1 MASISQLKI
10 ELDGIGHILSDKRLG
25 VPKYQRSYAWEEQNI
40 EELLRDLS
48 DAIRVKAGEYFLGSI
63 VIQGADAN
71 LEIVDGQQRLATTSI
86 FLGAIRDYLLS
97 NNDTARAEQLE
108 QKFLLSRNLRTQAIE
123 PRLSLNADDNDFY
136 RKAVLSRPMDED
148 RKIKPSKESH
158 ERILIARKYSA
169 EFIKSLTST
178 TQNASELLIDW
189 AEYIELHAKVIFVRV
204 ADDSNA
210 FVIFE
215 TLNDR
220 GVELSIADLLKNYLF
235 GRSGE
240 RVDEAQSNW
249 NKMLGSLET
258 VGGDDVLLSYIRQ
271 TWSAENGIT
280 REKEL
285 FGAIKAKMVSEQIA
299 IDFGKGLANNA
310 KLYAAMLNPKHEIWN
325 QYGDTTRGNIE
336 TLANLR
342 LEQFRPLLLAILR
355 SFKVS
360 EVEKAFRYLVSCSI
374 RFLIHGGL
382 GGGTLE
388 KNYCDSAQ
396 KVLRGEIKTAAALA
410 GELNKVVPTDSEFLT
425 SFTSA
430 RVSKAYLARYYLQ
443 ALERQATGQTQPEL
457 VPNTNANEVNLEHV
471 LPQNPS
477 TAWGQIEAEVA
488 DAFYNRLGNLA
499 LMKQKINSEI
509 GNQGFNTKKLSM
521 AESQFILTKRIAS
534 YENWTPSDIEARQ
547 SELAALAIKAWPIS
561 IFD

>member
-1 MASISQLKI
+1 MASISQLQI
-10 ELDGIGHILSDKRLG
+10 DLDGIGHILSDKHLG
-25 VPKYQRSYAWEEQNI
+25 VPKYQRSYAWEKQNV
-40 EELLRDLS
+40 EELLLDLS
-48 DAIRVKAGEYFLGSI
+48 DAIRAKAGEYFLGSI

-86 FLGAIRDYLLS
+86 VIGAIRDFLFENGDS
-97 NNDTARAEQLE
+97 ARAEQLE
-108 QKFLLSRNLRTQAIE
+108 GKFLLSRNLRSQAIE
-123 PRLSLNADDNDFY
+123 PRLTLNADDNDFY
-136 RKAVLSRPMDED
+136 RKAVLSRPSEDD
-148 RKIKPSKESH
+148 RKVKPSKESH
-158 ERILIARKYSA
+158 ERILAARNYA
-169 EFIKSLTST
+169 ADFIRKLTAT
-178 TQNASELLIDW
+178 TQNSSDLLIDW

-240 RVDEAQSNW
+240 RVEESQFNW
-249 NKMLGSLET
+249 HKMLGALET
-258 VGGDDVLLSYIRQ
+258 VGGDAVLLSYIRQ

-285 FGAIKAKMVSEQIA
+285 FGAIKAKMTSEQAA
-299 IDFGKGLANNA
+299 IDFGKGLATNA
-310 KLYAAMLNPKHEIWN
+310 RLYAAMLNPKHEIWN
-325 QYGDTTRGNIE
+325 QYGDTARGHIE

-355 SFKVS
+355 SFNGG
-360 EVEKAFRYLVSCSI
+360 EVEKALRYLVSCSV

-396 KVLRGEIKTAAALA
+396 KVLRGEIKTCTALA
-410 GELNKVVPTDSEFLT
+410 SELNKVVPTDSEFLT
-425 SFTSA
+425 SFASA
-430 RVSKAYLARYYLQ
+430 RVSKPYLARYYLQ
-443 ALERQATGQTQPEL
+443 ALERQASGEKQPEL

-477 TAWGQIEAEVA
+477 SAWGKIEPEVA
-488 DAFYNRLGNLA
+488 NAFFNRLGNLA
-499 LMKQKINSEI
+499 LMKQKVNSDI
-509 GNQGFNTKKLSM
+509 GNAGFDAKKSALTD
-521 AESQFILTKRIAS
+521 SQFELTKTIAGRD
-534 YENWTPSDIEARQ
+534 NWMPEDIEGRQ
-547 SELAALAIKAWPIS
+547 TELAALAVKAWPITCS
-561 IFD
+561 

>member
-1 MASISQLKI
+1 MASISQLQI
-10 ELDGIGHILSDKRLG
+10 ELDGIGHILSDKHLG
-25 VPKYQRSYAWEEQNI
+25 VPKYQRSYAWEKQNV
-40 EELLRDLS
+40 EELLLDLS
-48 DAIRVKAGEYFLGSI
+48 DAIRVNAGEYFLGSI

-86 FLGAIRDYLLS
+86 IFGAIRDFLLEKS
-97 NNDTARAEQLE
+97 DTARAEQLE
-108 QKFLLSRNLRTQAIE
+108 QKFLLSRNLRSQAIE
-123 PRLSLNADDNDFY
+123 PRLTLNADDNDFY
-136 RKAVLSRPMDED
+136 RKAVLSRPSED
-148 RKIKPSKESH
+148 DRNVKPSKESH
-158 ERILIARKYSA
+158 ERILAARKYA
-169 EFIKSLTST
+169 ADFIRNLTLT

-189 AEYIELHAKVIFVRV
+189 AEYLELHAKVIFVRV

-240 RVDEAQSNW
+240 RVEEAQSNW
-249 NKMLGSLET
+249 NKMLGTLET

-299 IDFGKGLANNA
+299 IDFGKGLAANA

-325 QYGDTTRGNIE
+325 QYGDTARGHIE
-336 TLANLR
+336 TLSNLR

-355 SFKVS
+355 SFKGG
-360 EVEKAFRYLVSCSI
+360 EVEKALRYLVSCSV

-396 KVLRGEIKTAAALA
+396 KVLRCEIKTAAALA
-410 GELNKVVPTDSEFLT
+410 GDLNKVVPTDSEFLT
-425 SFTSA
+425 SFASA
-430 RVSKAYLARYYLQ
+430 RVSKSYLARYYLQ
-443 ALERQATGQTQPEL
+443 ALERQASGDAQPEL

-477 TAWGQIEAEVA
+477 PAWGQIETEVA
-488 DAFYNRLGNLA
+488 DAFFNRLGNLA
-499 LMKQKINSEI
+499 LMKQKINSDI
-509 GNQGFNTKKLSM
+509 GNAGFDAKKTVL
-521 AESQFILTKRIAS
+521 ADSQFELTKTIAG
-534 YENWTPSDIEARQ
+534 YDNWMPTNIETRQ
-547 SELAALAIKAWPIS
+547 NELAALAIKAWPIS
-561 IFD
+561 GF

>member
-25 VPKYQRSYAWEEQNI
+25 VPKYQRSYAWEKQNV

-48 DAIRVKAGEYFLGSI
+48 DAIRAKAGEYFLGSI

-71 LEIVDGQQRLATTSI
+71 LEIVDGQQRLATISI
-86 FLGAIRDYLLS
+86 ILGAIRDYLLEKS
-97 NNDTARAEQLE
+97 DTARAEQLE
-108 QKFLLSRNLRTQAIE
+108 QKFLLSRNLRSQAIE
-123 PRLSLNADDNDFY
+123 PRLTLNADDNDFY
-136 RKAVLSRPMDED
+136 RKAVLSRPTEDD
-148 RKIKPSKESH
+148 RKVKPSKESH
-158 ERILIARKYSA
+158 ERIQTAQNYA
-169 EFIKSLTST
+169 ADFIRSLTST

-189 AEYIELHAKVIFVRV
+189 AEYIEMSAKVIFVRV

-240 RVDEAQSNW
+240 RVDEAQTNW
-249 NKMLGSLET
+249 NQMVGALET

-280 REKEL
+280 REKDL

-310 KLYAAMLNPKHEIWN
+310 KLYAAMLNPKHELWN
-325 QYGDTTRGNIE
+325 QYGDTARGHIE
-336 TLANLR
+336 TLATLR

-355 SFKVS
+355 SFKGG
-360 EVEKAFRYLVSCSI
+360 EVEKALRYLVSCSV

-396 KVLRGEIKTAAALA
+396 KVLRGEITTAAGLA
-410 GELNKVVPTDSEFLT
+410 SELNKVVPTDSEFFT
-425 SFTSA
+425 SFASA

-443 ALERQATGQTQPEL
+443 SIERQATGETQPEL

-477 TAWGQIEAEVA
+477 PAWGQIEDEVA
-488 DAFYNRLGNLA
+488 DAFFNRIGNLA
-499 LMKQKINSEI
+499 LMKQKINSDI
-509 GNQGFNTKKLSM
+509 GNAGFDAKKGALTNSQFELTKK
-521 AESQFILTKRIAS
+521 IADNDNWMP
-534 YENWTPSDIEARQ
+534 ENIEIRQ
-547 SELAALAIKAWPIS
+547 NELATLAIKAWPIS
-561 IFD
+561 GF

>member
-10 ELDGIGHILSDKRLG
+10 ELDGIGHVLSDKRLG
-25 VPKYQRSYAWEEQNI
+25 VPKYQRSFAWKEQHV
-40 EELLRDLS
+40 EELLRDMS
-48 DAIRVKAGEYFLGSI
+48 DAIRANAGEYFLGSI

-86 FLGAIRDYLLS
+86 ILGAIRDYLLANS
-97 NNDTARAEQLE
+97 DEARAVQLK

-123 PRLSLNADDNDFY
+123 PRLTLNADDNDFY
-136 RKAVLSRPMDED
+136 RKAVLSRPTED
-148 RKIKPSKESH
+148 DRMVKPSKESH
-158 ERILIARKYSA
+158 ERILAAQKYA
-169 EFIKSLTST
+169 AAFIQNLTST
-178 TQNASELLIDW
+178 TQNASDLLIDW

-220 GVELSIADLLKNYLF
+220 GVELSIADLLKNFLF
-235 GRSGE
+235 GRCGE
-240 RVDEAQSNW
+240 RVEEAQSNW
-249 NKMLGSLET
+249 HKMLGALET
-258 VGGDDVLLSYIRQ
+258 VGGDDVILSYIRQ

-280 REKEL
+280 REKDL
-285 FGAIKAKMVSEQIA
+285 FGAIKAKVVSEQVA
-299 IDFGKGLANNA
+299 IDFGSDLATNA

-325 QYGDTTRGNIE
+325 QYGDTARRHIE

-355 SFKVS
+355 SFKAG
-360 EVEKAFRYLVSCSI
+360 EVEKALSYLVSCSV

-396 KVLRGEIKTAAALA
+396 KVVRGEIKTTAALA
-410 GELNKVVPTDSEFLT
+410 GELNKAVPTDNEFLT
-425 SFTSA
+425 SFASA

-443 ALERQATGQTQPEL
+443 ALERQASGEKQPEL
-457 VPNTNANEVNLEHV
+457 VPNTDANEVNLEHV

-477 TAWGQIEAEVA
+477 SGWGQIETEVA
-488 DAFYNRLGNLA
+488 DAYFNRLGNLA
-499 LMKQKINSEI
+499 LIKQKINSDI
-509 GNQGFNTKKLSM
+509 GNVGFDAKKEALANSQFTLTKK
-521 AESQFILTKRIAS
+521 IANNHRWMP
-534 YENWTPSDIEARQ
+534 ENIETRQ
-547 SELAALAIKAWPIS
+547 RELGALAIKAWPIS
-561 IFD
+561 GF